1 MEKDDFPASRW
12 LVPLGLLIGAALL
25 LLFPLAKPIWTDEGI
40 SIGWGRT
47 PLSLIL
53 SGRFGSPDA
62 LPLHPLYLALVGRP
76 LGDTLAIHRLIS
88 ALPAAVGLWYIYLIG
103 RRISERV
110 GVLTLWLAALSPG
123 LILFDRMSRYHGLT
137 ALLGVMSCYYFLR
150 LLSEEDRKLPIKYG
164 IVTALLLLSYVLSVF
179 VVAAQFVFLVL
190 YWKRTPRPIAIFI
203 AMAVATLVFAGYF
216 IPNMLR
222 ANRDLV
228 GVNVKDPSMGQGI
241 NGFLRRFFLPV
252 YVFCV
257 GETLSPW
264 KVWFSLTGCGI
275 ALSTF
280 VMGIWSLR
288 KRPELLMPLACFAV
302 VLLSALATSSKLG
315 SSQTVG
321 SMAKRVSFVLPMF
334 YLAVATGMFSIRQT
348 TVRNALAAVLLI
360 ISSIS
365 TFNYFA
371 GKEFLNPNYT
381 VNWNEAI
388 TVIKEKQL
396 DDNTIIFSSA
406 ESSLMYYMDENGVA
420 NRLIGKV
427 RGVDELK
434 DALASKKYKHLW
446 LVGRDRGDRIA
457 VADFEAVRKLVLDSG
472 AHQVYAGGVYPRTD
486 DEKKWLGKALKRD
499 VWPYYV
505 VLELYELP

>member
-12 LVPLGLLIGAALL
+12 LVPLGLLLGAALL
-25 LLFPLAKPIWTDEGI
+25 LLFPTAKPIWTDEWI
-40 SIGWGRT
+40 SINWGRR
-47 PLSLIL
+47 PLELIL
-53 SGRFGSPDA
+53 KGQFGSPDA
-62 LPLHPLYLALVGRP
+62 LPLHPLYLALVGKT
-76 LGDTLAIHRLIS
+76 LGDSLAVHRLIS
-88 ALPAAVGLWYIYLIG
+88 ALPAAIGLWYIYLIG

-137 ALLGVMSCYYFLR
+137 ALLAVMSCYYFLR
-150 LLSEEDRKLPIKYG
+150 LLSEDDRKLPIKYG
-164 IVTALLLLSYVLSVF
+164 IVTAALLLSYVLSVF
-179 VVAAQFVFLVL
+179 IVAAQFIFLVI
-190 YWKRTPRPIAIFI
+190 YWKRIPKPLAIFT
-203 AMAVATLVFAGYF
+203 AMAVATVIFASYF

-228 GVNVKDPSMGQGI
+228 GVNVEDPSMGQGI
-241 NGFLRRFFLPV
+241 NGFLRRFFLPI

-264 KVWFSLTGCGI
+264 KVWFSLTGCLT
-275 ALSTF
+275 ALSAF
-280 VMGIWSLR
+280 VMGVWALR

-334 YLAVATGMFSIRQT
+334 YLAVATGLFSIRR
-348 TVRNALAAVLLI
+348 VELRNILVGVLI
-360 ISSIS
+360 AISSLS

-388 TVIKEKQL
+388 GKMKEKQM
-396 DDNTIIFSSA
+396 DDNTVIFSSA
-406 ESSLMYYMDENGVA
+406 ESSLMYYLEENGVSS
-420 NRLIGKV
+420 RLIGRV

-434 DALASKKYKHLW
+434 DALTSKKYKYIW

-457 VADFEAVRKLVLDSG
+457 VADFEAVRKLVTDSG
-472 AHQVYAGGVYPRTD
+472 ARQVYTDGVYPRTE

-505 VLELYELP
+505 VLELYELQ